1 MRSSEMLRPLDPPGR
16 QFNTTHWSV
25 VLLAGQ
31 NESQQGAEAL
41 EKLCRT
47 YWPPL
52 YGFIR
57 RQGYGPEDAQDLTQK
72 FFALLLE
79 RKDFG
84 AVDPR
89 KGKFRTFLLTSL
101 THFLANERDWSK
113 AAKRGGGQQIISLN
127 ALESEQRY
135 GSEPS
140 VNVSPDKLFD
150 LRWATTVL
158 EEALRKL
165 QAEMTAGGKSRQF
178 EQLKLYLTDEPGEG
192 DYTAAGVQLA
202 MSSQAVAVAVHRLRN
217 RYRELVRT
225 EVAQTVANPLETD
238 EEMRHLHEVLTE
250 SL

>member
-1 MRSSEMLRPLDPPGR
+1 MLRPMVPPGR

-31 NESQQGAEAL
+31 NESQQSAEAL

-57 RQGYGPEDAQDLTQK
+57 RQGYSPEDAQDLTQK

-84 AVDPR
+84 AVDPC

-127 ALESEQRY
+127 ALESEQQYRA
-135 GSEPS
+135 EPT
-140 VNVSPDKLFD
+140 VNLSPDKIFD
-150 LRWATTVL
+150 LRWGTTVL

-165 QAEMTAGGKSRQF
+165 QAEMSTEEKSRQF
-178 EQLKLYLTDEPGEG
+178 AQLKVYLTDEPGEG
-192 DYTAAGVQLA
+192 DYAAAGTQLG
-202 MSSQAVAVAVHRLRN
+202 MSRQAVGVAVHRLRQ
-217 RYRELVRT
+217 RYRELVRA
-225 EVAQTVANPLETD
+225 EVAQTVASPLEVE
-238 EEMRHLHEVLTE
+238 EEMRHLYEALTE
-250 SL
+250 G